1 MLHVE
6 NCKTLQDRNKVKI
19 NRIITISSKIRSKIR
34 SNLKGHTMQ
43 TIYADYSISMSEFK
57 KNPAQ
62 VLKTAGEKPVAVL
75 NHNRPAFYM
84 ITPKLFEALVEEL
97 AERDLIQLTRQ
108 RLLKKDTAIEVDIDH
123 I

>member
-1 MLHVE
+1 MHIDS
-6 NCKTLQDRNKVKI
+6 KFRSK
-19 NRIITISSKIRSKIR
+19 ISSKLNELI
-34 SNLKGHTMQ
+34 MQ

-84 ITPKLFEALVEEL
+84 ITPKLFEALIEEL
-97 AERDLIQLTRQ
+97 ADRDLIELTRQ